1 MSRSSSTHDTLV
13 YRLSQVLTKL
23 NMGESLDPQDLA
35 EEFGVNLRTIQ
46 RDLNVR
52 FGCLPLVKS
61 NGRYRLDEFHL
72 GKLTLKDVEH
82 FATLSGVGG
91 LFPQMT
97 TQFLKHVFDSGT
109 NGVWEVN
116 GHNYEDLRG
125 KEAMFSAIE
134 QSILDRHHVRFD
146 YTNSQGLHKF
156 HSQVEPYKLVNHKGI
171 WYLAAWADGKVK
183 SFAVSR
189 MESLVTEQTSYEL
202 RPTVVQE
209 LANSDSIWLGEIR
222 KKVLLRVNGKVARYF
237 QRRNLLPHQQ
247 IEKEFD
253 GGDIV
258 VATSV
263 AHADELLP
271 IVRYWIPHVRI
282 LEPLEMQQQLE
293 CGLATYLDSAKE
305 PQ

>member
-1 MSRSSSTHDTLV
+1 MSRSPKTHDTLV

-23 NMGESLDPQDLA
+23 NMGESLDPQALA

-61 NGRYRLDEFHL
+61 DGRYRLEEAHL
-72 GKLTLKDVEH
+72 GKLTLKDMEH
-82 FATLSGVGG
+82 FAKLSGVGG
-91 LFPQMT
+91 LFPKMT
-97 TQFLKHVFDSGT
+97 DQFLRRVFDSGT
-109 NGVWEVN
+109 DGAWAVN

-125 KEAMFSAIE
+125 KEAVFAE
-134 QSILDRHHVRFD
+134 LERSILARHHVRFD
-146 YTNSQGLHKF
+146 YTNSQGQHKF

-189 MESLVTEQTSYEL
+189 MESLNSEQTSFEP
-202 RPTVVQE
+202 RVAVEQE
-209 LANSDSIWLGEIR
+209 LAASDSIWLGATRQKVVLQVNAQVAGYFKRR
-222 KKVLLRVNGKVARYF
+222 K
-237 QRRNLLPHQQ
+237 LLPHQE
-247 IEKEFD
+247 IERELD
-253 GGDIV
+253 GGDLV
-258 VATSV
+258 VTTNV

-282 LEPLEMQQQLE
+282 LEPLEFQRQLE
-293 CGLATYLDSAKE
+293 DGLATYLRRPAESK
-305 PQ
+305 